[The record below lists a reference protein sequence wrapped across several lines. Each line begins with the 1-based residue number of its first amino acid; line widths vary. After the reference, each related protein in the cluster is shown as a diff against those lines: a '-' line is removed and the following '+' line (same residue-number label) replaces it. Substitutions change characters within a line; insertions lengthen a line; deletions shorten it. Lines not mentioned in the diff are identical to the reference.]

1 MVDPGDHTPE
11 DGKIFAKW
19 INNLRH
25 FDASQ
30 LEHYRNYPL
39 IEQPIIGLNFLLDKD
54 KGHLSAMPGFGSC
67 SAGRNE
73 ITIDYLGNLYSCER
87 IAKNLAYLPDEHPFI
102 LDNHSSI
109 YTDENGWVKILYANE
124 AFHYNGLARR
134 LMAEPVILF
143 AAQAGLIDKKYLYDV
158 HARTILYYLSIG
170 LMCHIGVEE
179 DNTSNTFVY
188 PLTYVCLLGNGA
200 VDELLAYYFENEEK
214 VWK

>member
-102 LDNHSSI
+102 
-109 YTDENGWVKILYANE
+109 
-124 AFHYNGLARR
+124 
-134 LMAEPVILF
+134 
-143 AAQAGLIDKKYLYDV
+143 
-158 HARTILYYLSIG
+158 
-170 LMCHIGVEE
+170 
-179 DNTSNTFVY
+179 
-188 PLTYVCLLGNGA
+188 
-200 VDELLAYYFENEEK
+200 
-214 VWK
+214 